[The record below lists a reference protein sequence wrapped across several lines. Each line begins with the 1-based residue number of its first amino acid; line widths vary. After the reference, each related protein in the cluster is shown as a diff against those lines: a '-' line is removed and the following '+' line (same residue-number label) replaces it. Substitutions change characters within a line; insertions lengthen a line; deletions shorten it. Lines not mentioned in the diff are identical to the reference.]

1 MLKLFLTAGQG
12 LPSPSSLN
20 IKVQMIDDKNV
31 NKDRQQYV
39 TKLTIEMKLRQILL
53 MEKDDKI

>member
-12 LPSPSSLN
+12 LPSPFCLN

-39 TKLTIEMKLRQILL
+39 TKHTIEMKQRQILL